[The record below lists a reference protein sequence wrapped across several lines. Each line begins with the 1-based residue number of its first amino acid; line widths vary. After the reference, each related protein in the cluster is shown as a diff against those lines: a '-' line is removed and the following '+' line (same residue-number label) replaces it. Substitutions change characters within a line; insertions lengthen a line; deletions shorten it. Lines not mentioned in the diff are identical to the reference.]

1 MVRRNIAFWRE
12 KYADAI
18 LGVNCMLDRISGKY
32 GADTKC
38 GRKKRIRC
46 EVEIRRRGWRRKVMR
61 SDGET
66 MGLIE
71 GGGEGR
77 VKECED
83 GWIEYT

>member
-32 GADTKC
+32 GADRKC

-46 EVEIRRRGWRRKVMR
+46 EVEIRR
-61 SDGET
+61 
-66 MGLIE
+66 
-71 GGGEGR
+71 
-77 VKECED
+77 
-83 GWIEYT
+83 